1 MTNYHLPSI
10 GPAVTKQDIKDIARI
25 SVNEMIDSG
34 RIVEGAEIIVK
45 MENMIKEIKGN
56 ADFVE
61 AIRNQISMHGKTLTT
76 PNGTK
81 LELAEVG
88 TKYDYSNTGDPIV
101 EHLTK
106 QIDEITEALKVRQ
119 NFLKNVPIAGMDYV
133 DEDGVVH
140 RIYPPAKYST
150 SSFKSTISK

>member
-1 MTNYHLPSI
+1 MTKYHLPMV
-10 GPAVTKQDIKDIARI
+10 GATVTKQDIKDIARI
-25 SVNEMIDSG
+25 SVQEMMDSG
-34 RIVEGAEIIVK
+34 QIIQGAEMLVK
-45 MENMIKEIKGN
+45 MESLIKEIRSN
-56 ADFVE
+56 ADFIEFVRE
-61 AIRNQISMHGKTLTT
+61 EISKHGKAVTT

-106 QIDEITEALKVRQ
+106 QIDELTEALKVRQ
-119 NFLKNVPIAGMDYV
+119 NFLKNVPISGMDYV
-133 DEDGVVH
+133 DEDGVIY